1 MDSFMELNLE
11 LILVPIIQPTAR
23 WFAACCFS
31 KAHTG
36 TDSLVF
42 QMLNF
47 LGKNM
52 TIGLHILYACVSPLI
67 AILCKNLH
75 TILSFN

>member
-31 KAHTG
+31 KAHTA

-67 AILCKNLH
+67 VILCKNLH